1 MSDTYRNS
9 RAGGR
14 RSRQSS
20 SADRIMAVQ
29 NARSRG
35 TGSRR
40 GGSGRR
46 RGRRQG
52 PDMAKIVLIVTGVL
66 ILLIC
71 AAVGFQSCARSEDDK
86 TSVESESETE
96 TTEPETE
103 MAAEITVNG
112 VQVHGLTKTEAIK
125 KVLEDMGW
133 EMKVSFG
140 DETADLP
147 NLMEANVDAVIEKA
161 FAKKES
167 GDYTVETDGLDDAV
181 QVEVKALAAKWDVEP
196 KNGSIST
203 YDKASDKFTFAG
215 AQTGKKIDQEKLTS
229 DILSAMKAGEYNKTI
244 TATADEVQPEITE
257 AQARENF
264 KRIGT
269 YTTKTTTNKDR
280 NENIRLACVAI
291 NGVVVQEPGGG
302 VCQVS
307 STLYNAVVFAGLKTT
322 ERHAHTYEPSY
333 VTPGEDAMVS
343 YDGYAGPDLRFVNNS
358 KTAVGIKAA
367 YSNQT
372 LTVSIYGNPIL
383 EDGVTVS
390 MHSEKIKELDPPT
403 PTYVEDPTLEP
414 GVEVVAKAATPGSRW
429 QTKLITKKNGQVVSD
444 VLLHNSTYTGKA
456 ATIKRNTSG
465 TVAATESASAD
476 ASAASSEAAGETTA
490 AAPAE
495 TTAAATTALETTAP
509 PTTAVPS
516 LGENYGPGYVNEA
529 TTAAAAETNQA
540 PSDMGL
546 ISPNGQ

>member
-1 MSDTYRNS
+1 
-9 RAGGR
+9 
-14 RSRQSS
+14 
-20 SADRIMAVQ
+20 
-29 NARSRG
+29 
-35 TGSRR
+35 
-40 GGSGRR
+40 
-46 RGRRQG
+46 
-52 PDMAKIVLIVTGVL
+52 MAKIVLIAIGVV

-71 AAVGFQSCARSEDDK
+71 AAVGFQSCARSGGDAAAD
-86 TSVESESETE
+86 TESIEE

-103 MAAEITVNG
+103 IEAEITVNG
-112 VQVHGLTKTEAIK
+112 VQIHGLTKSEAMK
-125 KVLEDMGW
+125 KVLADMGW
-133 EMKVSFG
+133 GMKVSFE
-140 DETADLP
+140 DHTEDLP
-147 NLMEANVDAVIEKA
+147 NLMEANVDAVIDEA
-161 FAKKES
+161 LAKKES
-167 GDYTVETDGLDDAV
+167 GDYTVEAEGLDDAV
-181 QVEVKALAAKWDVEP
+181 WAEVKALAAKWDVEP
-196 KNGSIST
+196 KNGSIAS

-229 DILSAMKAGEYNKTI
+229 DIIAAMKAGEYSKTI
-244 TATADEVQPEITE
+244 TATANEVQPEITE

-280 NENIRLACVAI
+280 NENIRLACAAI
-291 NGVVVQEPGGG
+291 NGTIIKPGEEFSFNKMTGNRTTEKGYKPAGAYSNGVVVQEPGGG

-390 MHSEKIKELDPPT
+390 MHSEKIKELDPPA

-429 QTKLITKKNGQVVSD
+429 QTNLITKKNGQVVSD
-444 VLLHNSTYTGKA
+444 VLFHNSTYTGKA

-465 TVAATESASAD
+465 TVAATETASETAV
-476 ASAASSEAAGETTA
+476 SSGAAGETTA
-490 AAPAE
+490 PSPAETTAAE
-495 TTAAATTALETTAP
+495 TTAAATEAATTAAP
-509 PTTAVPS
+509 PA
-516 LGENYGPGYVNEA
+516 GENYGPGFVDE
-529 TTAAAAETNQA
+529 TTATAPAETNQS
-540 PSDMGL
+540 PSNLGL
-546 ISPNGQ
+546 IEPNGQ